1 MNSVARYVALA
12 LAAAATGISI
22 AQETASGP
30 ATALALAQS
39 KAVLREAEIVKRYPP
54 PGRMIEVGGRKLHL
68 LCKGPEKG
76 PVVIIE
82 TGAFG
87 SSPFYWK
94 AQDEVARIARVCTYD
109 RAGLGWSDAAPLPR
123 SFAARVDDLHAL
135 LTRSGLKPPFIL
147 MGHSF
152 GGLLVRMYASDH
164 PANVGGLIL
173 VEASNEKAN
182 STEAARQRTTQTA
195 AQLGMAIQAL
205 AAGSDIPALR
215 IPGGPPEQEI
225 IQREGVFRAGQDD
238 LLTMSRF
245 NEEFAR
251 FGTLAPLGDTP
262 LIVMTR
268 GKPDPGMT
276 DEQNQEWADSHA
288 WLATL
293 STKSILMVAE
303 NSGHNVNMER
313 PELYREA
320 VAKMLEM
327 KKGG

>member
-1 MNSVARYVALA
+1 
-12 LAAAATGISI
+12 
-22 AQETASGP
+22 
-30 ATALALAQS
+30 
-39 KAVLREAEIVKRYPP
+39 
-54 PGRMIEVGGRKLHL
+54 
-68 LCKGPEKG
+68 
-76 PVVIIE
+76 
-82 TGAFG
+82 
-87 SSPFYWK
+87 
-94 AQDEVARIARVCTYD
+94 
-109 RAGLGWSDAAPLPR
+109 
-123 SFAARVDDLHAL
+123 
-135 LTRSGLKPPFIL
+135 L

-182 STEAARQRTTQTA
+182 STETARQRTTQTA

-205 AAGSDIPALR
+205 AAGNDIPALR

-225 IQREGVFRAGQDD
+225 IQRESVFRAGQDD

-245 NEEFAR
+245 NEAFAK

-268 GKPDPGMT
+268 GKRDPGMT
-276 DEQNQEWADSHA
+276 DEQTREWADSHA
-288 WLATL
+288 WLSTL
-293 STKSILMVAE
+293 STKSVLMVAE

-327 KKGG
+327 NKKGG